1 MEPHQKTPR
10 PAPLS
15 IRLSPAER
23 ERLERDAR
31 GLSLS
36 AYVKDRIFDDAAPA
50 RRTRGKAPVK
60 DHQALAQLLAL
71 WGASGMSRHLDDLA
85 NAANAGAL
93 DMSPETEELI
103 VQACAEVF
111 AMRGLLLKAL
121 GLKESS

>member
-1 MEPHQKTPR
+1 MEKTSRKPR

-15 IRLSPAER
+15 IRLSPEER
-23 ERLERDAR
+23 ARLERDAR

-36 AYVKDRIFDDAAPA
+36 AYVKDRIFDEASPA

-93 DMSPETEELI
+93 DMSPETEDLI

-121 GLKESS
+121 GLKDGS